1 MIQRPGH
8 DVAIVGMA
16 CVFPGAGDLESY
28 WKNIVEGRDA
38 ITGVPEGRWDK
49 VFHDPSSDAV
59 HRLYTDRGGF
69 IDEHASFDALEFGVM
84 PVAAQASEPD
94 QLLMLQVAAQA
105 MRHAGYEERS
115 FPHETSGVILGRGG
129 YLNSGMAR
137 LVQKVRVSQE
147 LVECLRTVVPGITE
161 EQLEKVQAEYQGRVG
176 HIGPDTVI
184 GLVPNLAASRVANR
198 LDLGGPAYTV
208 DAACASSLI
217 AVDKACEDLARG
229 AADLVIAGGVHL
241 THDVTFWSVFCQL
254 GALSRRGKIR
264 PFSADADGLLI
275 GEGLG
280 AVVLKRLEDAVSD
293 GDTVHA
299 VIRASGVA
307 SDGREASVMN
317 PRVDG
322 QLLALKRAWATLDVD
337 PKAPGSIGLIEAHG
351 TATQAGDAAE
361 LSTVG
366 AFFGDVKEERL
377 PVIGSVKSQIGHAM
391 PAAGIAGLIKAAMSV
406 RDGVLPPTLHID
418 EPHPGLAGTRFR
430 TIGAS
435 EPWEADGPRRAAVN
449 AFGFGGINAHVVLEE
464 HSSSSRT
471 QVTVP
476 DSRPEC
482 LFLARQTAAELV
494 EALDAGE
501 TDIGSGPARLAL
513 LDPTEERV
521 AKARRIIER
530 GRPFH
535 GRSDLWFSPEGL
547 IASGGKVAFLYP
559 GVDADFRPRIKDVAD
574 LLGEDLHPE
583 LVSAEDP
590 SFAKSLTTAEL
601 EKTGVAIVL
610 VNGLLTRALHELGVR
625 PDAICGHSIGEW
637 SGMIEAGCFE
647 ASEVEAF
654 VRALEPGTL
663 EVPGVAFATAGC
675 SIERVEAVVAD
686 LADVTISHDNCP
698 HQVVACGPSDEIDE
712 LLLRLKGEKVLCQK
726 LDFRSGFHSP
736 LFTDHLSPIETA
748 ARSLALR
755 APEVELYSA
764 TTCSPYPSEEVE
776 LRELFCEHL
785 LKPVRF
791 RELIERMHSDG
802 VRAFVQVGTG
812 SLPGFVGDTLKGAPH
827 IAVHTNTSKRT
838 GKDELRRALA
848 ALWAEGA
855 EPELSRLFRPA
866 EATSPKHKPVQLQL
880 GAPIVHPETPL
891 EVRGGVDLS
900 ALSGDP
906 VLEAFADT
914 LREFESSGREVV
926 EAYQAAQGPPK
937 TALTRRTI
945 SLETDPLLIDHSFFP
960 QPEGWPIPSD
970 RFPLVPMTM
979 SIGMILDAA
988 RALQPGRVAV
998 AIERVRAWR
1007 WMQIEEPIEIELSAA
1022 LVEDDLVKVSIDGYI
1037 EGSVRFADD
1046 YEPAPQAEAPPLED
1060 PAPAG
1065 LTPPEIYGGRWMFHG
1080 PAYHAVSGLSLRG
1093 SNGMD
1098 GRIVRSAGE
1107 GALLDGAGQLFGLWI
1122 SRSFTDDRMALPVR
1136 VGAIRFFGPEPEAG
1150 AELDCAIRITEHDDR
1165 KVIGDFELSSG
1176 GAVWAEVQDWED
1188 RRFES
1193 DAVQW
1198 PVICH
1203 PESNALAAPHPAFA
1217 SSAWMPTPYTKTA
1230 TRDYFARR
1238 YLDAE
1243 ALAEYRE
1250 MNPKRQTD
1258 WLAGRIAAID
1268 AVRHHL
1274 WAEGAG
1280 SIFPIEVQIRNDEEG
1295 RPYVSTHPGLHLS
1308 LSHSSGAGV
1317 AKVSSL
1323 HPVGIDLEPVAS
1335 RPDTLLRAAFSDDDL
1350 SHLPTGCDRDEWIT
1364 RLWCAKEA
1372 RAKQTGEGI
1381 TQPKSLHITAIEGE
1395 TVFVDEVPI
1404 ETSRD
1409 GEWIIAA
1416 TS

>member
-1 MIQRPGH
+1 
-8 DVAIVGMA
+8 
-16 CVFPGAGDLESY
+16 
-28 WKNIVEGRDA
+28 
-38 ITGVPEGRWDK
+38 
-49 VFHDPSSDAV
+49 
-59 HRLYTDRGGF
+59 
-69 IDEHASFDALEFGVM
+69 
-84 PVAAQASEPD
+84 
-94 QLLMLQVAAQA
+94 MLQVAAQA
-105 MRHAGYEERS
+105 MRHAGYEKRP
-115 FPHETSGVILGRGG
+115 FPHETSGVIIGRGG

-161 EQLEKVQAEYQGRVG
+161 EQLEKVQSEYQGRVG

-217 AVDKACEDLARG
+217 AVDRACEDLARG
-229 AADLVIAGGVHL
+229 TSDLVIAGGVHL

-254 GALSRRGKIR
+254 GALSRKGRIR
-264 PFSADADGLLI
+264 PFSANADGLLI

-280 AVVLKRLEDAVSD
+280 AVVLKRLEDAVAD

-322 QLLALKRAWATLDVD
+322 QLLALQRAWSTLDVD
-337 PKAPGSIGLIEAHG
+337 PKAAGAIGLVEAHG

-366 AFFGDVKEERL
+366 SFFGTPDEERP

-406 RDGVLPPTLHID
+406 REGVLPPTLHID
-418 EPHPGLAGTRFR
+418 EPHPGLAETRFR
-430 TIGAS
+430 TISDAES
-435 EPWEADGPRRAAVN
+435 WESDDPRRAAVN
-449 AFGFGGINAHVVLEE
+449 AFGFGGINAHIILEE
-464 HSSSSRT
+464 HSSSTRT
-471 QVTVP
+471 QVAVP
-476 DSRPEC
+476 DTRPKC
-482 LFLARQTAAELV
+482 LFLARATTDELLA
-494 EALDAGE
+494 ALDAGE
-501 TDIGSGPARLAL
+501 TTTGAGPARLAL
-513 LDPTEERV
+513 LDPTPERV

-530 GRPFH
+530 GSPFH
-535 GRSDLWFSPEGL
+535 GRSDLWFSPAGL
-547 IASGGKVAFLYP
+547 LSSGGQIAFLYP
-559 GVDADFRPRIKDVAD
+559 GVDADFRPRVAD
-574 LLGEDLHPE
+574 VTAFLGEEPHPE
-583 LVSAEDP
+583 LRAVEDP
-590 SFAKSLTTAEL
+590 AFAKSLTTAEL

-610 VNGLLTRALHELGVR
+610 VNALLTRALHELGVE
-625 PDAICGHSIGEW
+625 PDALCGHSIGEW

-647 ASEVEAF
+647 ADEVEAF
-654 VRALEPGTL
+654 VRGLEPGTL

-675 SIERVEAVVAD
+675 SVDRVEAAIAD
-686 LADVTISHDNCP
+686 LSEVTISHDNCP
-698 HQVVACGPSDEIDE
+698 HQVVACGPSEEIDS
-712 LLLRLKGEKVLCQK
+712 LLNRLKRERVLCQK
-726 LDFRSGFHSP
+726 LEFRSGFHSP
-736 LFTDHLSPIETA
+736 LFTDHLGPIEIA
-748 ARSLALR
+748 VRSFAMR
-755 APEVELYSA
+755 APQTRLYSA
-764 TTCSPYPSEEVE
+764 TTCAPYPNSEPEI
-776 LRELFCEHL
+776 RALFCEHL
-785 LKPVRF
+785 LQPVRF
-791 RELIERMHSDG
+791 RELVERMHADG

-812 SLPGFVGDTLKGAPH
+812 SIPGFVGDTLGDLPH
-827 IAVHTNTSKRT
+827 IAIHTNTSKRA
-838 GKDELRRALA
+838 GLDELRRAIA

-855 EPELSRLFRPA
+855 EPDLSRLFQPLDQT
-866 EATSPKHKPVQLQL
+866 EPNLQPVRLQL

-891 EVRGGVDLS
+891 DLRVGVDLA

-914 LREFESSGREVV
+914 LRELESSGKEVV
-926 EAYQAAQGPPK
+926 DAYRASQEPPTEAV
-937 TALTRRTI
+937 TRRQI

-988 RALQPGRVAV
+988 RALRPGRVAV

-1007 WMQIEEPIEIELSAA
+1007 WMQIEEPIETELTAE

-1046 YEPAPQAEAPPLED
+1046 WEPAPEAKALPLED
-1060 PAPAG
+1060 SAPVG
-1065 LTPPEIYGGRWMFHG
+1065 LTAPEIYGGRWMFHG
-1080 PAYHAVSGLSLRG
+1080 PAYHAVASLGAIG

-1098 GRIVRSAGE
+1098 GRVVRSPGE
-1107 GALLDGAGQLFGLWI
+1107 GSLLDGAGQLFGLWI
-1122 SRSFTDDRMALPVR
+1122 SRSFTNDRMALPVR
-1136 VGAIRFFGPEPEAG
+1136 VGSIRFYGPEPEEG
-1150 AELDCAIRITEHDDR
+1150 TELDCAVRITEHDDR
-1165 KVIGDFELSSG
+1165 KVTGDFELSAKG
-1176 GAVWAEVQDWED
+1176 EVWAEVLDWED

-1193 DAVQW
+1193 NAVQW

-1203 PESNALAAPHPAFA
+1203 PESNALASPHPLVAA
-1217 SSAWMPTPYTKTA
+1217 SAWMPTPYTKTS

-1243 ALAEYRE
+1243 ALAEYRG

-1274 WAEGAG
+1274 WASGVSELY
-1280 SIFPIEVQIRNDEEG
+1280 PIEVQIRNDDEG
-1295 RPYVSTHPGLHLS
+1295 RPFVSTHPDIHLS
-1308 LSHSSGAGV
+1308 LAHSSGVGI
-1317 AKVSSL
+1317 AKVSTV

-1335 RPDTLLRAAFSDDDL
+1335 HPDTLQRTAFTDDDL
-1350 SHLPTGCDRDEWIT
+1350 AHLPTGCDRDEWLT

-1381 TQPKSLHITAIEGE
+1381 TQPKSLRITAIEGE

-1404 ETSRD
+1404 ETLRHD
-1409 GEWIIAA
+1409 DWIIAN
-1416 TS
+1416 TP

>member
-16 CVFPGAGDLESY
+16 CVFPGAGGLESY

-38 ITGVPEGRWDK
+38 ISAVPEGRWDK

-69 IDEHASFDALEFGVM
+69 IDDHASFDALEFGVM

-94 QLLMLQVAAQA
+94 QLLMLQVAAEA
-105 MRHAGYEERS
+105 MRHAGYEDRA

-161 EQLEKVQAEYQGRVG
+161 EQLDRVQAEYQGRVG

-217 AVDKACEDLARG
+217 AVDRACEDLARG

-254 GALSRRGKIR
+254 GALSRRGEIR

-322 QLLALKRAWATLDVD
+322 QLLALQRAWAKLDID
-337 PKAPGSIGLIEAHG
+337 PKAAGAVGMIEAHG

-361 LSTVG
+361 LATVG
-366 AFFGDVKEERL
+366 AFFGDVEEEQR

-406 RDGVLPPTLHID
+406 RDGVLPPTLHVD
-418 EPHPGLAGTRFR
+418 EPHPGLAATRFR
-430 TIGAS
+430 TIGEREEWLS
-435 EPWEADGPRRAAVN
+435 QGPRRAAVN

-464 HSSSSRT
+464 HSSSTRT

-482 LFLARQTAAELV
+482 LFLARESAAELLR
-494 EALDAGE
+494 ALDAGE
-501 TDIGSGPARLAL
+501 TERGEGPARLAL
-513 LDPTEERV
+513 MDPTPARV
-521 AKARRIIER
+521 AKARRIVER
-530 GRPFH
+530 GSAFH
-535 GRSDLWFSPEGL
+535 GRSDLWFSPDGL
-547 IASGGKVAFLYP
+547 ISSGGKVAFLYP
-559 GVDADFRPRIKDVAD
+559 GVDADFRPRIQDVAD
-574 LLGEDLHPE
+574 LIGEELHPE

-610 VNGLLTRALHELGVR
+610 VNGLLTRALSELGVR

-647 ASEVEAF
+647 AAEVEAF

-675 SIERVEAVVAD
+675 SVDRVEAVIAD
-686 LADVTISHDNCP
+686 LGDVTISHDNCP
-698 HQVVACGPSDEIDE
+698 HQVVACGPNDEIDE
-712 LLLRLKGEKVLCQK
+712 LLLRLKEEKVLCQK

-736 LFTDHLSPIETA
+736 LFTEHLSPIETA
-748 ARSLALR
+748 AHSLALR
-755 APEVELYSA
+755 APETPLYSA
-764 TTCSPYPSEEVE
+764 TTCAPYPSAEVE

-791 RELIERMHSDG
+791 RELIERMHADG

-812 SLPGFVGDTLKGAPH
+812 SLPGFVGDTLKGSPH
-827 IAVHTNTSKRT
+827 IAIHTNSAKRT
-838 GKDELRRALA
+838 GKDELGRALA
-848 ALWAEGA
+848 ALWTEGA
-855 EPELSRLFRPA
+855 EPDLARLFRPA
-866 EATSPKHKPVQLQL
+866 EATASKREPVRLQL
-880 GAPIVHPETPL
+880 GAPIVQPETPL
-891 EVRGGVDLS
+891 EVRGGVDLD

-914 LREFESSGREVV
+914 LRELETSGREVV
-926 EAYQAAQGPPK
+926 EAYQSAQGAPK
-937 TALTRRTI
+937 LAVTRRKI
-945 SLETDPLLIDHSFFP
+945 SLESDPLLIDHSFFP

-1007 WMQIEEPIEIELSAA
+1007 WMQIEEPIEIELSAEQ
-1022 LVEDDLVKVSIDGYI
+1022 VEEDLVKVSIDGYI
-1037 EGSVRFADD
+1037 EGSVRFADA
-1046 YEPAPQAEAPPLED
+1046 YEAAPTAKAVPLED
-1060 PAPAG
+1060 PEPVG

-1080 PAYHAVSGLSLRG
+1080 PAYHAVSGLSAKG

-1098 GRIVRSAGE
+1098 GRIVRSPGE

-1122 SRSFTDDRMALPVR
+1122 SRSFTTDRMALPVR
-1136 VGAIRFFGPEPEAG
+1136 VGAIKLYGPEPAAG
-1150 AELDCAIRITEHDDR
+1150 SELDCSIRITEHDDR
-1165 KVIGDFELSSG
+1165 KVTGDFELSQD
-1176 GAVWAEVQDWED
+1176 GALWAEVVDWED

-1193 DAVQW
+1193 DPLQW

-1203 PESNALAAPHPAFA
+1203 PESNALAAPLPEVRG
-1217 SSAWMPTPYTKTA
+1217 SAWMPTPYTKTA

-1238 YLDAE
+1238 YLDAQ

-1258 WLAGRIAAID
+1258 WLAGRVAAID
-1268 AVRHHL
+1268 AVRHLL
-1274 WAEGAG
+1274 WSEGAG
-1280 SIFPIEVQIRNDEEG
+1280 DLFPIEVQIRNDDEG
-1295 RPYVSTHPGLHLS
+1295 RPFVSTHPELKLS
-1308 LSHSSGAGV
+1308 IAHSSGSGFAR
-1317 AKVSSL
+1317 VSRDE
-1323 HPVGIDLEPVAS
+1323 PVGVDLEPVAP
-1335 RPDTLLRAAFSDDDL
+1335 RPDTLIETAFSDDDL
-1350 SHLPTGCDRDEWIT
+1350 AHLAIGCDRDEWIT

-1381 TQPKSLHITAIEGE
+1381 TRPKSLQITAIEGE
-1395 TVFVDEVPI
+1395 TVFVDGVPV
-1404 ETSRD
+1404 ETSRHD
-1409 GEWIIAA
+1409 DWIIAA